1 MWDRRAHE
9 TDQAAGDIDWKICY
23 DDLYVSATADGQV
36 LAVDCPGRCNRYV
49 HSRAVISVEISCICG
64 RDLTNELVVN
74 ECLDGIRK
82 TGTLWL
88 PLANMYNSGLAKV
101 DLAGKGKTRQ
111 GENGVGFVTG
121 AYTDRF

>member
-1 MWDRRAHE
+1 M
-9 TDQAAGDIDWKICY
+9 
-23 DDLYVSATADGQV
+23 
-36 LAVDCPGRCNRYV
+36 DCPGRCNRYV

-74 ECLDGIRK
+74 ECLDGIRQ
-82 TGTLWL
+82 TCTLWL

-101 DLAGKGKTRQ
+101 DLAGKGKTRR
-111 GENGVGFVTG
+111 GANGVAFVTG